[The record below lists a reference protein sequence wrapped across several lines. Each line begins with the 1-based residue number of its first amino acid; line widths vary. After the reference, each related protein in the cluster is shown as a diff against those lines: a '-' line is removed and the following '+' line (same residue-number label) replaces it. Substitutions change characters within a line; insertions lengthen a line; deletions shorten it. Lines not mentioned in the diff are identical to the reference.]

1 MNPLE
6 DPLAVKSEHCQELKA
21 KSLDSKEIIKTEI
34 KQEIPESVDPLS
46 TEFIKEEIQETISVD
61 EITIEDFKIEDNV

>member
-1 MNPLE
+1 M
-6 DPLAVKSEHCQELKA
+6 
-21 KSLDSKEIIKTEI
+21 DSKEIIKTEI

-61 EITIEDFKIEDNV
+61 EITIEDFKIVDNVW